1 MNRAKKKRRAGA
13 AMVESAI
20 VIMMLCFIL
29 FGILQVSY
37 LIAAKDVTSFAALAS
52 ARAGAVGMREE
63 FVNRVARVVSIPTA
77 GPAKYRTKGSVSG
90 NIPKMRVGAMWD
102 RALSSAP
109 ESRQYWVEK
118 YNIPIYLGA
127 VDEGVLPSILNYYN
141 WTLSSTKIKVRLFRS
156 SNGRIGVYQSQYVPL
171 SFPFAQ
177 GYYRGNMG
185 PMNRPNGQRIVPRSH
200 LVYGFEFEDH
210 SALYLAY

>member
-13 AMVESAI
+13 AMVESFI

-52 ARAGAVGMREE
+52 ARSATVGMREE

-109 ESRQYWVEK
+109 ESKQYWIEK
-118 YNIPIYLGA
+118 YNIAYYLGA
-127 VDEGVLPSILNYYN
+127 KNEAMLPSILNYYN
-141 WTLSSTKIKVRLFRS
+141 WTTSNTKIDVKLSRS
-156 SNGRIGVYQSQYVPL
+156 SDGRIGIYQQQYVPL

-185 PMNRPNGQRIVPRSH
+185 RMNRPNGSRLVPRSPMIND
-200 LVYGFEFEDH
+200 FEFEDH
-210 SALYLAY
+210 SALYLTH

>member
-1 MNRAKKKRRAGA
+1 MTRVEKKKRAGT
-13 AMVESAI
+13 AMIESAI

-37 LIAAKDVTSFAALAS
+37 LVAAKDVTSFAALAS
-52 ARAGAVGMREE
+52 ARAGTVGMREE

-77 GPAKYRTKGSVSG
+77 GPTVKRLSAATSGVVSHG
-90 NIPKMRVGAMWD
+90 RVGARWD
-102 RALSSAP
+102 QALRSRP
-109 ESRQYWVEK
+109 ESGQYWVEK

-127 VDEGVLPSILNYYN
+127 MDEGVLPSILNYYN

-156 SNGRIGVYQSQYVPL
+156 ADGRIGVYQSQYVPL

-210 SALYLAY
+210 SALYLTY

>member
-1 MNRAKKKRRAGA
+1 MIRFEKRKQAGT
-13 AMVESAI
+13 AMIESTI

-37 LIAAKDVTSFAALAS
+37 LVAAKDVTSFAALAS
-52 ARAGAVGMREE
+52 ARAATVGMREE

-77 GPAKYRTKGSVSG
+77 GPTVKNLSASTSG
-90 NIPKMRVGAMWD
+90 KILNGRIGARWD
-102 RALSSAP
+102 RALWSHP
-109 ESRQYWVEK
+109 ESEQYWVEK

-127 VDEGVLPSILNYYN
+127 KDEAVLPSILNYYN
-141 WTLSSTKIKVRLFRS
+141 WTLSSTKIKVHLFRS
-156 SNGRIGVYQSQYVPL
+156 SDGRLGIYLSQYVPL

-185 PMNRPNGQRIVPRSH
+185 PMNRPTGQRIVPRSH
-200 LVYGFEFEDH
+200 LDYGFEFEDH
-210 SALYLAY
+210 SALYLSY